1 MQLQHLL
8 AGMDVV
14 ASGDISDH
22 TPHHLLSEKIS
33 SPEDEDEDEEDS
45 KTNSLGT
52 ESLDSDTYDDCL
64 ATFS

>member
-33 SPEDEDEDEEDS
+33 SPEDEDEEDS
-45 KTNSLGT
+45 ETNSLGM

-64 ATFS
+64 ATFL